1 MPRPAP
7 SSRRITAIAAVLAV
21 VWFVRVPGRVT
32 AEEPPLEVRVERADG
47 GVVTGVLEAIDGR
60 SVRLADGITLPL
72 DTVRTV
78 TAAVGGD
85 ARARPVVV
93 AGMDGSRLTGD
104 DFTAE
109 GPVAVVTVDR
119 ERVEIPIARV
129 RWVSLRP
136 AEEGRPASDPAWLAS
151 LPEKPESDLLVV
163 AAATAEPGREF
174 DVVECA
180 IQAVATD
187 VVRVLLDDAAIP
199 VKRGRVLGMQWMRES
214 VPAVGATQVAVVGG
228 ALPARTVSWGPDG
241 FVVDDVVRMPRHL
254 LKGVDFA
261 AGRTVR
267 LATLVPDRTDVEPFF
282 GALGRIEELKPFFAP
297 RFTPAEPGGAAGL
310 VVRPRSTVVWRTP
323 AGSRLFRATAAPL
336 AGGQASGAATVV
348 VLLDDRE
355 VFRGRID
362 AASPVEPGVPIE
374 IDATGGRRLTLTVD
388 FVDHGGVGCAVRFV
402 DPRFEK

>member
-1 MPRPAP
+1 MPRSAP
-7 SSRRITAIAAVLAV
+7 SSSPVAAIVAVLAMV
-21 VWFVRVPGRVT
+21 SFARAPGRVT
-32 AEEPPLEVRVERADG
+32 AEEPPLEVRVERVDG
-47 GVVTGVLEAIDGR
+47 GVVTGVLQAIDGR
-60 SVRLADGITLPL
+60 WVRLADGDAIPL

-78 TAAVGGD
+78 MAVVGGD

-93 AGMDGSRLTGD
+93 AGVDGSRLAGD
-104 DFTAE
+104 DFHAE
-109 GPVAVVTVDR
+109 GAAAVVTVDG
-119 ERVEIPIARV
+119 ERLEIPIDRV

-136 AEEGRPASDPAWLAS
+136 AEEGRPKSDPSWLAS

-163 AAATAEPGREF
+163 AAAAAEPGREF
-174 DVVECA
+174 EVVECA
-180 IQAVATD
+180 IQTVAAD
-187 VVRVLLDDAAIP
+187 VVRVLLDDTAIP

-214 VPAVGATQVAVVGG
+214 VPAAGATQVAVVGG

-241 FVVDDVVRMPRHL
+241 FVVDDVVRMPRRL
-254 LKGVDFA
+254 LRGVDFA

-267 LATLVPDRTDVEPFF
+267 LATLVPDRMDVEPFF

-297 RFTPAEPGGAAGL
+297 RFTPAEPGGTAGL
-310 VVRPRSTVVWRTP
+310 VVRPRSTMVWRSP
-323 AGSRLFRATAAPL
+323 AGSRVFRASAAPL
-336 AGGQASGAATVV
+336 AGGQASGAASVA

-362 AASPVEPGVPIE
+362 AASPAEPGVPIE

-388 FVDHGGVGCAVRFV
+388 FVDQGGVGCAVRFA